1 MGASNRPPE
10 TTVCGKP
17 LATVSP
23 LIVTPNDTKELN
35 TIAPVESVSPLIV
48 APAPSMI
55 SPPDKTVMPLA
66 VALFAMSSTPP
77 LETTVPLAEL
87 KMY

>member
-1 MGASNRPPE
+1 
-10 TTVCGKP
+10 
-17 LATVSP
+17 
-23 LIVTPNDTKELN
+23 
-35 TIAPVESVSPLIV
+35 
-48 APAPSMI
+48 MI